1 MPLPHGRGIIICT
14 YTRNLM
20 NLVKESLAKL
30 LAQEDLIVEHRQ
42 VSTAQFNVD
51 TRVLTLPTWNHSV
64 NAVTDLLIAHEVG
77 HALYTPNEWDFLKEI
92 PQQFV
97 NVCEDIRIEKLM
109 KRRYAG
115 LPKTFYAGYETL
127 ADEDFF
133 QIEDIEWSKLNLA
146 DKLNVFF
153 KIGNFSD
160 VPFSEEEVPFRDKA
174 SKLETFED
182 VLELAKEVYTY
193 CKGQMEQDKKEQEEK
208 GSRPNLG
215 QDNTEYEDGSGEQ
228 NPRPEEDIADDFN
241 QNEPPDFPEG
251 EDESEGLGEEGKEK
265 PGGEEAGRGD
275 GSNVKNGE
283 PTVKTA
289 DNLEEAIKHL
299 VNHSQGRENVYVE
312 LPPSLGKSVIIS
324 NKEVSEILDN
334 FYQAKADLET
344 QQDFSDE
351 HELHMAR
358 YYYQSLKECDNEY
371 NKFKTSNNKEV
382 SYLVKEFECRKA
394 ASSYARASINRAGV
408 LDTTKLHT
416 YRYNEDLF
424 KKVTTVPNGKNH
436 GLIFNVDWSGSMHSA
451 ILPTIKQ
458 LITLVSFCRK
468 VGIAYDV
475 YLFTDAYSGSYRD
488 EYNDIG
494 QDAKNKVICHNFN
507 MVNILTS
514 SVNNR
519 KHERQVKNVFRMA
532 YSLAYRSVGVPH
544 CLGMGGTPL
553 NEAMI
558 SMNEIIPE
566 FRSRTGAEK
575 VHVISLTDGEG
586 YPCGYGSEISRY
598 GDKEGTRIWRKNI
611 GGTTFLR
618 DRKTGKTYKF
628 ECGHDQ
634 TATYVEQLRSRF
646 PECEFMNI
654 YLIGGQDWNR
664 FKRMC
669 MGRDYQAWD
678 EADRIWKRTK
688 SFICT
693 TSYWTVQYAMHVGA
707 LDNNTEF
714 EVEEDATK
722 AQIKRAF
729 SKSLGSKKMNKKIL
743 TSFIER
749 IA

>member
-1 MPLPHGRGIIICT
+1 
-14 YTRNLM
+14 M

-42 VSTAQFNVD
+42 VTTAQFNVD
-51 TRVLTLPTWNHSV
+51 TRVLTLPTWNHRV

-77 HALYTPNEWDFLKEI
+77 HALYTPNEWDYLEEV

-97 NVCEDIRIEKLM
+97 NVTEDIRIEKLM
-109 KRRYAG
+109 KRRYQG

-127 ADEDFF
+127 SAEDFF
-133 QIEDIEWSKLNLA
+133 QIEGVEWSNLNLA
-146 DKLNVFF
+146 DKLNLYF
-153 KIGNFSD
+153 KIGNFVD
-160 VPFSEEEVPFRDKA
+160 VPFTDEEVEYREEA
-174 SKLETFED
+174 SKLETFND
-182 VLELAKEVYTY
+182 ALDLAKKIFSY
-193 CKGQMEQDKKEQEEK
+193 CQAELDKKRKEEVEAKGVQQELPLEGGEGSTEEK
-208 GSRPNLG
+208 QERPDLG
-215 QDNTEYEDGSGEQ
+215 KDDTEYEEPQAGEQ
-228 NPRPEEDIADDFN
+228 KEE
-241 QNEPPDFPEG
+241 
-251 EDESEGLGEEGKEK
+251 EEGQ
-265 PGGEEAGRGD
+265 PGTEAGRGD
-275 GSNVKNGE
+275 GQVENGQ
-283 PTVKTA
+283 PTVRTA
-289 DNLEEAIKHL
+289 DNLEQALKHL
-299 VNHSQGRENVYVE
+299 VDHSQGKENVYVE
-312 LPPSLGKSVIIS
+312 LPKTVGKDVFIS
-324 NKEVSEILDN
+324 NKEVSDILDS
-334 FYQAKADLET
+334 YYTAKENLGEVK
-344 QQDFSDE
+344 DFADE
-351 HELHMAR
+351 HDLHMAR
-358 YYYQSLKECDNEY
+358 YWMQNLVQLDDDYK
-371 NKFKTSNNKEV
+371 KFKVSNAKEV
-382 SYLVKEFECRKA
+382 NYLVKEFECRKA
-394 ASSYARASINRAGV
+394 ASSYARSSVNRTGV

-598 GDKEGTRIWRKNI
+598 GDTEGTRIWRKNI

>member
-1 MPLPHGRGIIICT
+1 
-14 YTRNLM
+14 M

-42 VSTAQFNVD
+42 VTTAQFNVD
-51 TRVLTLPTWNHSV
+51 TRVLTLPTWNHRV

-77 HALYTPNEWDFLKEI
+77 HALYTPNEWDYLEEV

-97 NVCEDIRIEKLM
+97 NVTEDIRIEKLM
-109 KRRYAG
+109 KRRYQG

-127 ADEDFF
+127 SAEDFF
-133 QIEDIEWSKLNLA
+133 QIEDVEWSNLNLA
-146 DKLNVFF
+146 DKLNLYF
-153 KIGNFSD
+153 KIGNFVD
-160 VPFSEEEVPFRDKA
+160 VPFTDEEVEYREEA
-174 SKLETFED
+174 SKLETFND
-182 VLELAKEVYTY
+182 ALDLAKKIFSY
-193 CKGQMEQDKKEQEEK
+193 CQAELDKKKKEEAEAKGVQQELPLEGGEGSTEEK
-208 GSRPNLG
+208 QERPDLG
-215 QDNTEYEDGSGEQ
+215 KDDTEYEEPQAGEQ
-228 NPRPEEDIADDFN
+228 KE
-241 QNEPPDFPEG
+241 
-251 EDESEGLGEEGKEK
+251 EEGQ
-265 PGGEEAGRGD
+265 PGTEAGRGD
-275 GSNVKNGE
+275 GQVENGQ
-283 PTVKTA
+283 PTVRTA
-289 DNLEEAIKHL
+289 DNLEQALKHL
-299 VNHSQGRENVYVE
+299 VDHSQGKENVYVE
-312 LPPSLGKSVIIS
+312 LPKTVGKDVFIS
-324 NKEVSEILDN
+324 NKEVSDILDS
-334 FYQAKADLET
+334 YYTAKENLGEVK
-344 QQDFSDE
+344 DFADE
-351 HELHMAR
+351 HDLHMAR
-358 YYYQSLKECDNEY
+358 YWMQNLVQLDDDYK
-371 NKFKTSNNKEV
+371 KFKVSNAKEV
-382 SYLVKEFECRKA
+382 NYLVKEFECRKA
-394 ASSYARASINRAGV
+394 ASSYARSSVNRTGV

-598 GDKEGTRIWRKNI
+598 GDTEGTRIWRKNI

-669 MGRDYQAWD
+669 MGRNYQQWE
-678 EADRIWKRTK
+678 EADRIWKKTK